1 MSGWN
6 GASGAGLAA
15 PLIAAICLLPVALPS
30 FAGRP
35 LTTEDAAIV
44 EAKGCQVESWIDRSS
59 SATTGWIVPA
69 CNFGLNT
76 ELQAGFARTRA
87 DGQARFSEAYVQ
99 AKTLLREMTDDE
111 PWGVGLVVGA
121 TKRPRNETHRGWDN
135 PYILGVFTQAIC
147 NTPLTLHANAG
158 WARDREARRDL
169 TLWGVALEAAVNDRL
184 TLLGEVYGQNAQKPF
199 VRIGG
204 RWTAIKDRLDIDL
217 SWVERRGGPSE
228 ERFVSIGVTWYSGA
242 ILP

>member
-1 MSGWN
+1 MNGWN
-6 GASGAGLAA
+6 RAASGMAA
-15 PLIAAICLLPVALPS
+15 PIIAGCFLLPAATPA

-44 EAKGCQVESWIDRSS
+44 EAKGCQVESWIDRGS

-76 ELQAGFARTRA
+76 ELQAGFARTRD

-99 AKTLLREMTDDE
+99 AKTLLRQTTDDE
-111 PWGVGLVVGA
+111 PWGVGLVVGV

-135 PYILGVFTQAIC
+135 PYLLGVFTQAIC
-147 NTPLTLHANAG
+147 NTPLTLHVNAG
-158 WARDREARRDL
+158 WTRDREARRDL
-169 TLWGVALEAAVNDRL
+169 TIWGVALEAAVTDRL
-184 TLLGEVYGQNAQKPF
+184 TLLGEVYGQNAEKPF

-217 SWVERRGGPSE
+217 SWVERPGGQSE
-228 ERFVSIGVTWYSGA
+228 ERFVSLGVTWYSGA